1 MPTPLRRAFKIGVLA
16 LATIVVAAYLYLAFT
31 YRSADVFAPPG
42 RIESLGRTYLIS
54 NFPPHTRQDI
64 EERYAQGHSE
74 QYTLE
79 RVSSVVPWR
88 AVYQWQNDQI
98 RGQATSSAYL
108 KWGETYI
115 SYSLSGGP

>member
-1 MPTPLRRAFKIGVLA
+1 VVA
-16 LATIVVAAYLYLAFT
+16 LATVVAVAYLYLAFT
-31 YRSADVFAPPG
+31 YRSADVFSPPE

-54 NFPPHTRQDI
+54 NFPPRSREDLEQ
-64 EERYAQGHSE
+64 RYTQEHREHYTFE
-74 QYTLE
+74 Q
-79 RVSSVVPWR
+79 VSSVLPWR

-108 KWGETYI
+108 KWGDTYI